1 MCKVK
6 FGGEKTQD
14 STNGHF
20 CQQET
25 TWGIRGEEDW
35 KRRRVPGKQKHGS
48 RNSHQ
53 SGVTF
58 SSILL
63 PVLLL
68 LLLSPGSCRGMVSR
82 PGPAGEA
89 AGRAPAAPR
98 RPEEEEAA
106 PGPQEVRLPRARR
119 PRPRP
124 GSRCAVTGGGGQR
137 RPRPRGQRPAGPFLT
152 RSAAALLAQRRTCP
166 ARPYLVEVGVAE
178 HVVAPLHG
186 AGAEIPLQPVVQI
199 MVRQLPLSG
208 GPRWR
213 KYQHWKQKRAD
224 SVELSAVFPI
234 LSERKSFKEAFEGA
248 LWSKREAPFEVK
260 WREPTAEA
268 GEP

>member
-1 MCKVK
+1 MHFRAPRGIVAINT
-6 FGGEKTQD
+6 FSTLPGEKTQD

-124 GSRCAVTGGGGQR
+124 GGRCAVTGGGGQR

-178 HVVAPLHG
+178 HVVTPLHG
-186 AGAEIPLQPVVQI
+186 ELQGPGGVPPLLVSLPCLHGAA
-199 MVRQLPLSG
+199 RRS
-208 GPRWR
+208 
-213 KYQHWKQKRAD
+213 
-224 SVELSAVFPI
+224 
-234 LSERKSFKEAFEGA
+234 
-248 LWSKREAPFEVK
+248 
-260 WREPTAEA
+260 
-268 GEP
+268 